1 MAEITTTPK
10 PTTTDMGGVMDI
22 VMSPINFIG
31 QHFIFFTIM
40 TFIVVAFIVIIVLWM
55 KKNEELREQEDTLY
69 KEFKDT
75 TRTCRRLAD
84 EKMYVRYWSKWNLL
98 WLGLPLIKRKLGRG
112 IYDLRQQ
119 HYGYYDGFC
128 VDLLG
133 NVNILMWKTKTFIF
147 FKDYEILRI
156 PQKAYSIRQVE
167 IKKKKQTDGP
177 IQDNEPKFEQKVE
190 VKTIPQKLWRK
201 SDLDMTI
208 IVDMIG
214 MTKRGFYYYPV
225 FVDGTDQMLDL
236 TETINAMNQI
246 NHSNILLEQVIK
258 EAGKQVVNMA
268 KVNAPLQYEQRRPN
282 KVRDVDNEDA
292 QDQQP

>member
-10 PTTTDMGGVMDI
+10 PPSTDMSGIMDI
-22 VMSPINFIG
+22 VMMPINFIG
-31 QHFIFFTIM
+31 EHFIFFTIM
-40 TFIVVAFIVIIVLWM
+40 TVIIIAFIVVIVLWM
-55 KKNEELREQEDTLY
+55 KKDEDLREQEDTLY

-75 TRTCRRLAD
+75 TRTCRRLATED
-84 EKMYVRYWSKWNLL
+84 MYTYYWSKWNLL

-112 IYDLRQQ
+112 IFDLRQT

-128 VDLLG
+128 IDLLG

-156 PQKAYSIRQVE
+156 PQKAYSLRQVE
-167 IKKKKQTDGP
+167 IKKKNKDGP
-177 IQDNEPKFEQKVE
+177 MQDNETRFETKVE
-190 VKTIPQKLWRK
+190 TKTIPQKLWRK
-201 SDLDMTI
+201 SQLDNTI

-214 MTKRGFYYYPV
+214 MTKRGFYYYPI

-258 EAGKQVVNMA
+258 EAGKQVINMA

-282 KVRDVDNEDA
+282 KVRDVDNEES